1 MAEPLCRPN
10 PVSPRGGWAPPP
22 PTRSR
27 VGEAAGV
34 AGSGGPAVRR
44 GQGSAVTPPP
54 KFRLLLE
61 ASSETPPQGF
71 FARRQ
76 TGSTRAKRPAVT
88 WKRLRRWH
96 QLRLWLRPRLR
107 LRLRRHEHGLEHWL
121 WLRLERL
128 LENWLEH

>member
-44 GQGSAVTPPP
+44 GQGSAVTPPS

-61 ASSETPPQGF
+61 APSETPPQGF
-71 FARRQ
+71 FAKRQ
-76 TGSTRAKRPAVT
+76 TSSTKSKRSTEVWKVGRPQCAGASSHVVGGRSPRGSGGNHNFDR
-88 WKRLRRWH
+88 KRLI
-96 QLRLWLRPRLR
+96 
-107 LRLRRHEHGLEHWL
+107 
-121 WLRLERL
+121 
-128 LENWLEH
+128 